1 MAPVVPAA
9 AAPGGPAA
17 AAPQLN
23 PFGGN
28 YGSQQPVGYTSLS
41 AAAANGGGAH
51 AVVLQPT
58 AAPPAAAPA
67 AAAVGQKRSHNLLEG
82 ALPAGI
88 GSEAMRAR
96 LSNLMQEVDT
106 LAKKDAGLS
115 RSLAPPAASATSL
128 EQLTSANRE
137 QANHIHTLTETAA
150 KREAAIGQMQARR
163 RPPPAP
169 RPAAPPRARSPP
181 PAASRAQVQLAQAQV
196 VARQIQEGA
205 QAERQR
211 LTQQHHATM
220 MQAQQQLEES
230 LAGAA
235 RQNTSLQELLHRL
248 VTIIVN
254 TNGWLHR
261 LAQRCASQSVR
272 RAPMLKPWESEGTPP
287 APPAHHP
294 APPSC
299 RSTCRP
305 SASTRWPSS
314 TPPPPPPS
322 SLAKT

>member
-1 MAPVVPAA
+1 MSAQAGVPPPTAPIAPMVPVA

-17 AAPQLN
+17 APPQLN

-28 YGSQQPVGYTSLS
+28 YGSQQPVGHASLS

-58 AAPPAAAPA
+58 AAALAAAPA

-163 RPPPAP
+163 RAVPTPPLGPPPRRARAHP
-169 RPAAPPRARSPP
+169 RPPPRARRCS
-181 PAASRAQVQLAQAQV
+181 SR
-196 VARQIQEGA
+196 R
-205 QAERQR
+205 RR
-211 LTQQHHATM
+211 WW
-220 MQAQQQLEES
+220 
-230 LAGAA
+230 
-235 RQNTSLQELLHRL
+235 R
-248 VTIIVN
+248 
-254 TNGWLHR
+254 
-261 LAQRCASQSVR
+261 VR
-272 RAPMLKPWESEGTPP
+272 SRRG
-287 APPAHHP
+287 
-294 APPSC
+294 
-299 RSTCRP
+299 RRP
-305 SASTRWPSS
+305 SASDSRSS
-314 TPPPPPPS
+314 T
-322 SLAKT
+322 TRR

>member
-1 MAPVVPAA
+1 
-9 AAPGGPAA
+9 
-17 AAPQLN
+17 
-23 PFGGN
+23 
-28 YGSQQPVGYTSLS
+28 LS

-163 RPPPAP
+163 RAVPTPPLGPPP
-169 RPAAPPRARSPP
+169 RRARSPP

-196 VARQIQEGA
+196 VARQIQEAA

-211 LTQQHHATM
+211 LTQQHHTTM

-272 RAPMLKPWESEGTPP
+272 RRSNPELRPFPLPP
-287 APPAHHP
+287 APPPAHHP
-294 APPSC
+294 PLPRAGRPPH
-299 RSTCRP
+299 RVY
-305 SASTRWPSS
+305 
-314 TPPPPPPS
+314 
-322 SLAKT
+322 